1 VARLKNKGLEKMTW
15 LNNEVLEGEFVRLE
29 PMVLSHVADLQQ
41 AVADGESWKLWY
53 AMVPTVEEMPAYVQE
68 ALASKAQG
76 AVPYVVRCKMTGKVV
91 GTSRYYMVD
100 EASRRALIGYTWYAE
115 SVRRTAINT
124 EAKFLLLSNLFEN
137 YQAIAVEFRTH
148 FFNHTSRKAIE
159 RLGAKMDGI
168 LRQHMILKDGSVR
181 DTVVYSIIA
190 CEWLTVRRHL
200 VSKLGRD

>member
-1 VARLKNKGLEKMTW
+1 MTW
-15 LNNEVLEGEFVRLE
+15 LTNQVLEAECVRLE
-29 PMVLSHVADLQQ
+29 PMTLAHIADLQN
-41 AVADGESWKLWY
+41 AVTDGESWKLWY

-68 ALASKAQG
+68 ALAAKTKGDS
-76 AVPYVVRCKMTGKVV
+76 PYVVRCKATGKIV

-100 EASRRALIGYTWYAE
+100 AANRRALIGYTWYAE

-137 YQAIAVEFRTH
+137 HSAIAVEFRTH

-190 CEWLTVRRHL
+190 NEWPTVRRHL
-200 VSKLGRD
+200 LSKLGRV

>member
-1 VARLKNKGLEKMTW
+1 MTW

-100 EASRRALIGYTWYAE
+100 EASRRALIGYTWYTE

>member
-1 VARLKNKGLEKMTW
+1 MTW

-29 PMVLSHVADLQQ
+29 PMALTHVTDLQQ

-53 AMVPTVEEMPAYVQE
+53 AMVPTVEEMPDYVQA
-68 ALASKAQG
+68 ALAGKVKGDA
-76 AVPYVVRCKMTGKVV
+76 PYVVRCKTTGQII

-100 EASRRALIGYTWYAE
+100 AANKRALIGYTWYAE
-115 SVRRTAINT
+115 SVRRTPINT
-124 EAKFLLLSNLFEN
+124 EAKLLLLQNLFEGHG
-137 YQAIAVEFRTH
+137 AIAVEFRTH
-148 FFNHTSRKAIE
+148 FFNQTSRKAIE

-190 CEWLTVRRHL
+190 AEWPAVRRHL
-200 VSKLGRD
+200 SSKLGRA

>member
-1 VARLKNKGLEKMTW
+1 MTW
-15 LNNEVLEGEFVRLE
+15 LNNDLLEGDFVRLE
-29 PMVLSHVADLQQ
+29 PMALSHIEDLQL

-68 ALASKAQG
+68 ALAAKAEG
-76 AVPYVVRCKMTGKVV
+76 DVPYVVRCKTTGQIV

-100 EASRRALIGYTWYAE
+100 EHSRRSLIGYTWYAE
-115 SVRRTAINT
+115 SVRRTSINT
-124 EAKFLLLSNLFEN
+124 EAKFLLLRNLFEHH
-137 YQAIAVEFRTH
+137 QAIAVEFRTH
-148 FFNHTSRKAIE
+148 FFNHNSRKAIE

-190 CEWLTVRRHL
+190 CEWPTVKRHL
-200 VSKLGRD
+200 LSKLGRD

>member
-1 VARLKNKGLEKMTW
+1 MTW
-15 LNNEVLEGEFVRLE
+15 LNNKVLEGEFVRLE

>member
-1 VARLKNKGLEKMTW
+1 MTW
-15 LNNEVLEGEFVRLE
+15 LKNEVLEGEFVRLE
-29 PMVLSHVADLQQ
+29 PMALSHIADLQQ

-124 EAKFLLLSNLFEN
+124 EAKFLLLSNLFERH
-137 YQAIAVEFRTH
+137 QAIAAEFRTH
-148 FFNHTSRKAIE
+148 FFNHSSRKAIE

-190 CEWLTVRRHL
+190 CEWPTVRRHL
-200 VSKLGRD
+200 LSKLGRD

>member
-1 VARLKNKGLEKMTW
+1 MTW

-29 PMVLSHVADLQQ
+29 PMALSHIADLQQ

>member
-1 VARLKNKGLEKMTW
+1 MTW
-15 LNNEVLEGEFVRLE
+15 LNNEILEGEFVRLE
-29 PMVLSHVADLQQ
+29 PMALAHTADLQQ

-53 AMVPTVEEMPAYVQE
+53 A
-68 ALASKAQG
+68 
-76 AVPYVVRCKMTGKVV
+76 
-91 GTSRYYMVD
+91 
-100 EASRRALIGYTWYAE
+100 E

-124 EAKFLLLSNLFEN
+124 EAKLLLLRNLFEKH
-137 YQAIAVEFRTH
+137 QAIAVEFRTH

-190 CEWLTVRRHL
+190 CEWPTVRRHL
-200 VSKLGRD
+200 LSKLGRY

>member
-1 VARLKNKGLEKMTW
+1 MTW
-15 LNNEVLEGEFVRLE
+15 LNNDILEGEFVRLE
-29 PMVLSHVADLQQ
+29 PMALAHTADLQQ

-53 AMVPTVEEMPAYVQE
+53 AMVPTVDEMPTYVQE

-76 AVPYVVRCKMTGKVV
+76 DSPYVVRCKTTGQIV

-100 EASRRALIGYTWYAE
+100 AQSRRALIGYTWYAE

-124 EAKFLLLSNLFEN
+124 EAKLLLLSNLFEHH
-137 YQAIAVEFRTH
+137 QAIAVEFRTH

-190 CEWLTVRRHL
+190 CEWPTVRRHL
-200 VSKLGRD
+200 LSKLDRA

>member
-1 VARLKNKGLEKMTW
+1 MTW
-15 LNNEVLEGEFVRLE
+15 LSNEVLEGEFVRLE
-29 PMVLSHVADLQQ
+29 PMALEHIAELQQ

-53 AMVPTVEEMPAYVQE
+53 AMVPTVEEMPAYVLE
-68 ALASKAQG
+68 ALAGKAQG
-76 AVPYVVRCKMTGKVV
+76 NSPYVVRCKTTARIV

-100 EASRRALIGYTWYAE
+100 AQSRRALIGYTWYAE

-124 EAKFLLLSNLFEN
+124 ESKFLLLSNLFEN
-137 YQAIAVEFRTH
+137 HHAIAVEFRTH
-148 FFNHTSRKAIE
+148 FFNQSSRKAIE

-190 CEWLTVRRHL
+190 CEWPTVRRHL
-200 VSKLGRD
+200 LSKLDRA

>member
-1 VARLKNKGLEKMTW
+1 MQWLK
-15 LNNEVLEGEFVRLE
+15 NEVLEGQYVRLE
-29 PMVLSHVADLQQ
+29 PMAEAHIADLQL

-53 AMVPTVEEMPAYVQE
+53 AMVPTADEMAIYVQE
-68 ALASKAQG
+68 ALAGKAAG
-76 AVPYVVRCKMTGKVV
+76 DSPYVVRCKTTGLIV

-100 EASRRALIGYTWYAE
+100 APSRRALIGYTWYAE

-124 EAKFLLLSNLFEN
+124 EAKFLLLQNLFEQH
-137 YQAIAVEFRTH
+137 QAIAVEFRTH

-168 LRQHMILKDGSVR
+168 LRQQMILKDGSIR

-190 CEWLTVRRHL
+190 CEWPTVRRHL
-200 VSKLGRD
+200 LTKLDRE

>member
-1 VARLKNKGLEKMTW
+1 MTW

>member
-1 VARLKNKGLEKMTW
+1 MAW
-15 LNNEVLEGEFVRLE
+15 LTTQMLEGEFVCLE
-29 PMVLSHVADLQQ
+29 PMAQSHVADLQQ
-41 AVADGESWKLWY
+41 AVADGENWKLWY

-76 AVPYVVRCKMTGKVV
+76 AVPYVVRCKMTGKIV

-124 EAKFLLLSNLFEN
+124 EAKFLLLSNLFEKH
-137 YQAIAVEFRTH
+137 QAIAAEFRTH

-190 CEWLTVRRHL
+190 CEWPTVRRHL
-200 VSKLGRD
+200 LSKLGRH

>member
-1 VARLKNKGLEKMTW
+1 MTW
-15 LNNEVLEGEFVRLE
+15 LNNEVLEGDFVRLE
-29 PMVLSHVADLQQ
+29 PMALAHIADLQQ

-53 AMVPTVEEMPAYVQE
+53 AMVPAVDEMPVYVQQ
-68 ALASKAQG
+68 ALAGKTQG
-76 AVPYVVRCKMTGKVV
+76 DSPYVVRCKTTGKIV

-100 EASRRALIGYTWYAE
+100 QQSRRALIGYTWYAE

-137 YQAIAVEFRTH
+137 HQAIAAEFRTH

-190 CEWLTVRRHL
+190 CEWPTVRRHL
-200 VSKLGRD
+200 LSKLGRD

>member
-1 VARLKNKGLEKMTW
+1 MTW

-53 AMVPTVEEMPAYVQE
+53 AMVPTVEEMPDYVQE

-100 EASRRALIGYTWYAE
+100 EASRRALIGYTRYAE